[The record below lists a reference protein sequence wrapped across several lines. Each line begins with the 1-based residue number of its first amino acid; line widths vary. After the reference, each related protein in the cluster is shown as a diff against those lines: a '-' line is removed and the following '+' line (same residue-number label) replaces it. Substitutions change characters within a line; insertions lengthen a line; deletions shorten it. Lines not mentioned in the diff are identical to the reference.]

1 MTVDHVAKEGGP
13 MMLDLSDEIV
23 VWTLVMVV
31 VGLMLVVLMFLD
43 YWDLNQRLPR

>member
-1 MTVDHVAKEGGP
+1 

-23 VWTLVMVV
+23 VWTLVTVV